1 MNSNKKLLSVLLAA
15 VLLVGCIVGM
25 LIVGANAAG
34 ETTWT
39 VGASGDY
46 TTLDDAL
53 AAIEGTTWSEGDSLK
68 IQLEAGAYTATTAA
82 NEPLFLGLPTIW
94 TDAAKTKKLPI
105 TIEGAG
111 SATTSIAIHVPTDT
125 GDSYHNNKLAFANDF
140 TFDKVT
146 FQPSSAVTLSA
157 GSGNTVFKDDA
168 KITASFY
175 VGNYTQAAFDN
186 WNELKVDTAKNIVKT
201 SIKVGA
207 GVTNSGT
214 FLMDKN
220 FNGQSFRAATFAGYN
235 GGEKVYSTQLDV
247 ALYIE
252 NNTTFA
258 NGRIAGSSNN
268 RNYNAAITLDYGKGS
283 TFSDVRGGGAAAV
296 IMGEVTVNVHDGAK
310 MVGDKRLWLL
320 DYSDDYYK
328 NLNLNLSGSET
339 YCNVGIGKGRGA
351 GKIRQN
357 LNVNLSDGFHIDQI
371 KTDAGVNELAPNILG
386 PFTVLGNVNLTM
398 DNVTWTNS
406 FRVMSGDKSYL
417 SSCKGANITIKNC
430 NNTDGVFYLVDAYFA
445 STGLI
450 GENGLTL
457 KVENSTLASMTLLR
471 NGAKNNGKFDLDL
484 INSDIQ
490 GDIVCN
496 YLSAQSLGAFDIY
509 VEDTKTQDIT
519 LCYTKAN
526 DQTGCIMGA
535 TDGNNKI
542 EFVGDSVMTQA
553 LYLSYHAKDDKI
565 MNQVLGN
572 IDIVIGGNTEFTTS
586 DGDNDLCHNGYF
598 DGNLSVTLKDN
609 ASIAGNFSL
618 WRYAVGIKN
627 VTTLLK
633 DNATIAGNF
642 AGAGRIQYPANG
654 DITTTIEGNVTIG
667 GNVYMA
673 GTGSDGYDADPADED
688 TTLKYT
694 VTNIVRP
701 DANGDVPTFNGTYYG
716 IGTGSY
722 VYGNGVA
729 TITNTI
735 SGGNFNGET
744 SAYLASSATRG
755 VLSGTVTT
763 TITGGNFAAD
773 IYNSS
778 ETNVK
783 ADAITCKLSIQPT
796 TADIYFGGVVRNAK
810 GTDKSSNK
818 YSIDYANGDY
828 ALKIG
833 SDSYLCNINAFADN
847 KITITMTGDW
857 IDRATKGNAYVVG
870 PMGTEYTV
878 VEEDS
883 VSNKGFYYFGEENKS
898 WRIFGGYEPQE
909 IFYGLQLDMSG
920 NQIKFYAYLYKDAVE
935 TLAAR
940 YGDEFIVE
948 YALGQKGGA
957 FALANLVLDGEYYVA
972 DLGYLSASEFV
983 AAYSFTSKD
992 AVAKTG
998 ILLDFIGGHA
1008 LNEENEAEMQALCA
1022 ALYTYGYQA
1031 AAEFGTLDE
1040 YANEAY
1046 AALQTRADA
1055 ADLLAAYEIYAG
1067 EQYHKATSTEGFK
1080 MAGMTTLL
1088 GNQIAINVY
1097 VETEVTGDVVIDIAG
1112 QKYNATLADAEI
1124 GGVAYKYFTIAPNVE
1139 HMAAIIS
1146 MTISQGE
1153 AELGTATVS
1162 IPGYAAAMV
1171 TADAENAELYYA
1183 ILGYIAAVE
1192 ELPPEWL
1199 A

>member
-34 ETTWT
+34 ETVWT
-39 VGASGDY
+39 VGELGDY
-46 TTLDDAL
+46 LTLDEAL
-53 AAIEGTTWSEGDSLK
+53 AAVEATDWAEGDSLK
-68 IQLEAGAYTATTAA
+68 IQVEAGTHSVTTADT
-82 NEPLFLGLPTIW
+82 NTLFLGLPTIFI
-94 TDAAKTKKLPI
+94 DQEKMVKLPI
-105 TIEGAG
+105 TIEGES
-111 SATTSIAIHVPTDT
+111 SANTTINLKVPTGTYLD
-125 GDSYHNNKLAFANDF
+125 GYSKDRLAFANDF

-146 FQPSSAVTLSA
+146 FQPSSALTLSA

-168 KITASFY
+168 KITATFA
-175 VGNYTQAAFDN
+175 VENYTKSAFAN
-186 WNELKVDTAKNIVKT
+186 WPNITSHFDGATPTTTVDT
-201 SIKVGA
+201 SITVGA
-207 GVTNSGT
+207 GVTNSGV
-214 FLMDKN
+214 FYMAKSY
-220 FNGQSFRAATFAGYN
+220 NGQSFRPSDIAT
-235 GGEKVYSTQLDV
+235 EERVYATQLNV

-252 NNTTFA
+252 NNTTFKT
-258 NGRIAGSSNN
+258 GRIAGSTN
-268 RNYNAAITLDYGKGS
+268 RSYAASVTLDYGKGS
-283 TFSDVRGGGAAAV
+283 TFDDIRSAGAAAM
-296 IMGEVTVNVHDGAK
+296 IMGDLTVNVHDGAK
-310 MVGDKRLWLL
+310 MVGNKRLWLL
-320 DYSDDYYK
+320 DYADDYYK
-328 NLNLNLSGSET
+328 DLNLNYSGADT
-339 YCNVGIGKGRGA
+339 VCNVGVGKGRGA
-351 GKIRQN
+351 GKIRGD
-357 LNVNLSDGFHIDQI
+357 LNVNLSNGFHIDQI
-371 KTDAGVNELAPNILG
+371 KTEAGANELAPNVLG

-398 DNVTWTNS
+398 DNVTWTNN
-406 FRVMSGDKSYL
+406 FRVMSGSKSYAA
-417 SSCKGANITIKNC
+417 SCKGANITIKNC
-430 NNTDGVFYLVDAYFA
+430 NNTDGVFYLVDGYFA

-450 GENGLTL
+450 GENGLSL
-457 KVENSTLASMTLLR
+457 KVENSTLTSMTLLR

-484 INSDIQ
+484 INSDIR

-509 VEDTKTQDIT
+509 VEDTKTQDLT
-519 LCYTKAN
+519 LVYTNADDN
-526 DQTGCIMGA
+526 TGCIMGA

-542 EFVGDSVMTQA
+542 EFAGDSVMTQA
-553 LYLSYHAKDDKI
+553 LQLSYHKTNKKI

-572 IDIVIGGNTEFTTS
+572 IDIVIGGNTQFTTE
-586 DGDNDLCHNGYF
+586 GDNDLCHNGNF

-609 ASIAGNFSL
+609 ASIAGNLSF
-618 WRYAVGIKN
+618 WRYAVGIKD
-627 VTTLLK
+627 VTTVVK
-633 DNATIAGNF
+633 DNVTIAGNL
-642 AGAGRIQYPANG
+642 AAAGRIQYPSNG
-654 DITTTIEGNVTIG
+654 NISTTIEGNVTIG
-667 GNVYMA
+667 GHVYMA
-673 GTGSDGYDADPADED
+673 GTGSNGYDADTTDED

-722 VYGNGVA
+722 VYGTGVA

-778 ETNVK
+778 EANAA
-783 ADAITCKLSIQPT
+783 ADALTCQLYVQPKD
-796 TADIYFGGVVRNAK
+796 ADIFFGGIVRNAK
-810 GTDKSSNK
+810 GKDASKNTYGIVYTD
-818 YSIDYANGDY
+818 GDY
-828 ALKIG
+828 ALKLG
-833 SDSYLCNINAFADN
+833 ADSYCCNLFVDGE
-847 KITITMTGDW
+847 KITITMTEDW
-857 IDRATKGNAYVVG
+857 VEGTTYFVAQQGIQYVVI
-870 PMGTEYTV
+870 
-878 VEEDS
+878 EEEA
-883 VSNKGFYYFGEENKS
+883 VTNKGVYYAGLENGA
-898 WRIFGGYEPQE
+898 WRLYGGYKPEE
-909 IFYGLQLDMSG
+909 IFYGMQYDLSG
-920 NQIKFYAYLYKDAVE
+920 NQLKFYVYLNKGAVE

-940 YGDEFIVE
+940 YGEDFAIQ
-948 YALGQKGGA
+948 YALGERGDSLTVA
-957 FALANLVLDGEYYVA
+957 DLIESGEYYIV
-972 DLGYLSASEFV
+972 DLGYMSASEFV
-983 AAYSFTSKD
+983 VAYNFSAQG

-1008 LNEENEAEMQALCA
+1008 LDENNPAEMQALCA

-1031 AAEFGTLDE
+1031 AAEYGTLGE

-1055 ADLLAAYEIYAG
+1055 ADLLAAYELYAG
-1067 EQYHKATSTEGFK
+1067 EKYHNATSTEGFK

-1097 VETEVTGDVVIDIAG
+1097 VETEITGDVVIDIAG
-1112 QKYNATLADAEI
+1112 KKFTATLADAEI

-1139 HMAAIIS
+1139 NMAAVIN

-1171 TADAENAELYYA
+1171 TADAENADLYYA

-1192 ELPPEWL
+1192 ELPTEWL